1 MLSKEAGSAVPIYII
16 CICIYI
22 YIYITSLSLC
32 LCVSVYMCVCVSV
45 SVFVCMCVPGLGVEL
60 VPTKNSQRVRSMS
73 AGPSP
78 YLSNFEQAICLEGIL
93 TGGVHL

>member
-60 VPTKNSQRVRSMS
+60 VPTKNSQRVRCMS
-73 AGPSP
+73 AGSSP
-78 YLSNFEQAICLEGIL
+78 YLSNFEQAICLEGTL